1 MKKHER
7 LAVRLR
13 ELGISHRAA
22 ARDLG
27 VAASTFGFYVKDGRL
42 TATLEGSDF
51 VARLERYIAIKEKE
65 IPREKEVK
73 AEPMRGKFSQL
84 GMTLDEL
91 ARTTGVSRPVLT
103 RGIYRGLWPDEPTF
117 RSVTAWMEREL
128 QQEGDKKMLTKIS
141 LPQEVQDHFALK
153 NDPFTNEMEDT
164 DDILDT
170 KENSKAER
178 KIMNAVEKSGWTAIT
193 GPVGSGKTT
202 LLKKIES
209 RLAKRRDIVIV
220 KPRMIEKQFLGAS
233 HICTSIL
240 EDLGGQ
246 SVSGQRTLEYKARLV
261 GRVLE
266 EAFKEGKKVVILID
280 EAHLLTERA
289 LSSLKRIYEF
299 EIGFKKLLSIVLV
312 GQQSLARQLKT
323 NFTLAEV
330 SQRVDL
336 YELGSLNGALGAY
349 VRHKLERAGAGA
361 REIFEGGAIKAMAKK
376 VDTPLSVNNLAAALI
391 AAQDIG
397 DKTVSAA
404 IIDSI
409 HVSY

>member
-117 RSVTAWMEREL
+117 RSVTAWLEREI

-240 EDLGGQ
+240 EDLGG
-246 SVSGQRTLEYKARLV
+246 
-261 GRVLE
+261 
-266 EAFKEGKKVVILID
+266 
-280 EAHLLTERA
+280 
-289 LSSLKRIYEF
+289 
-299 EIGFKKLLSIVLV
+299 
-312 GQQSLARQLKT
+312 
-323 NFTLAEV
+323 
-330 SQRVDL
+330 
-336 YELGSLNGALGAY
+336 
-349 VRHKLERAGAGA
+349 
-361 REIFEGGAIKAMAKK
+361 
-376 VDTPLSVNNLAAALI
+376 PC
-391 AAQDIG
+391 
-397 DKTVSAA
+397 
-404 IIDSI
+404 
-409 HVSY
+409 